1 MSDPRIPPS
10 PFPYIHA
17 NRYADNSTNPPPI
30 FILFASKGHSP
41 TPILASRPLQTGY
54 LSPLFVPNSSSLVTT
69 TRFSPFVPPHRF
81 SVYEGNEILINF
93 SPPPQRNA
101 LYHGVNC
108 QHIFIEGREGK
119 EEGITRVEYCAKHLS
134 FSFFLFSSRER
145 KRISKRFSPTM
156 DKSPLPLLDENPANF
171 ELISRSISRAWSD
184 NRDLICSLYI
194 YIYI

>member
-1 MSDPRIPPS
+1 MCPIPESRHPLFLTFTRIDTPIIQRILLQFLFYLPRKDILLLPFSPPALFRRGICRRYLFPTRAALLLRLVSPPS
-10 PFPYIHA
+10 Y
-17 NRYADNSTNPPPI
+17 PP
-30 FILFASKGHSP
+30 
-41 TPILASRPLQTGY
+41 
-54 LSPLFVPNSSSLVTT
+54 
-69 TRFSPFVPPHRF
+69 PPHRF

-134 FSFFLFSSRER
+134 FSFFLFSPRER

-171 ELISRSISRAWSD
+171 ELISRSISRAWS
-184 NRDLICSLYI
+184 ITAI
-194 YIYI
+194 